1 MIIDALDRF
10 EDFLVS
16 DKIMNLVEEPIRD
29 FRNKLMNE
37 PPPKTVNL
45 LINCI
50 IFSKGIK
57 RSKSSEGN
65 EPFHGEE
72 TDQVESVCDKNDKEE
87 DTDAEL
93 LLKSVD
99 GDIPIERAR
108 AK

>member
-1 MIIDALDRF
+1 MVIDALDKF
-10 EDFLVS
+10 KDFLVS
-16 DKIMNLVEEPIRD
+16 DKIMNLVEEPMRD

-45 LINCI
+45 LINF
-50 IFSKGIK
+50 IFSKGI
-57 RSKSSEGN
+57 RRGKSSEGN

-87 DTDAEL
+87 DADAESP
-93 LLKSVD
+93 LKSLD